1 MTPALCKPVSALLAS
16 LFGVGIAAASEEPL
30 PDFATCMAA
39 EIKRYEQALQVF
51 EPSEAQVAG
60 FPLADVGG
68 VEFCGTV
75 GIVICDRSE
84 TPLGCQRA
92 LAVEQ
97 DILRAR
103 VLDQLP
109 EPTVEDGAKS
119 KDFAAQLYQTTW
131 ALAHGMSAGQDCAGT
146 EPRLEMWCRAR
157 EANGRLRAAVMAWR
171 VARHLGT
178 VPAAVEAG
186 WIAQARPTRPRLR
199 PGAGE

>member
-1 MTPALCKPVSALLAS
+1 MTARRAPLTAFLIALFCGAGTAL
-16 LFGVGIAAASEEPL
+16 ASEEPL
-30 PDFATCMAA
+30 PDFAECMAA
-39 EIKRYEQALQVF
+39 EIARYEQALQIIA
-51 EPSEAQVAG
+51 PSEAQNAG
-60 FPLADVGG
+60 FPLAEVGG

-84 TPLGCQRA
+84 NPLGCQRA

-109 EPTVEDGAKS
+109 APIQDDATDS
-119 KDFAAQLYQTTW
+119 FAQQLYGTTW
-131 ALAHGMSAGQDCAGT
+131 ALAHGMSAGQDCAGYQ
-146 EPRLEMWCRAR
+146 PQLEMWCRAR

-178 VPAAVEAG
+178 VPPAAEAG
-186 WIAQARPTRPRLR
+186 WIADARPQRPRLR
-199 PGAGE
+199 PGEGE

>member
-1 MTPALCKPVSALLAS
+1 MKTAGLPLHACWIALVCGAGKAL
-16 LFGVGIAAASEEPL
+16 ASEEPL
-30 PDFATCMAA
+30 PDFAECMAA
-39 EIKRYEQALQVF
+39 EIARYEQALQVF
-51 EPSEAQVAG
+51 APSAAQSAG
-60 FPLADVGG
+60 FPLAEVGG

-75 GIVICDRSE
+75 GIVICDRSDN
-84 TPLGCQRA
+84 PLGCQRA

-109 EPTVEDGAKS
+109 APIEDDAANS
-119 KDFAAQLYQTTW
+119 FAQQLYGTTW

-171 VARHLGT
+171 VARNMGA
-178 VPAAVEAG
+178 VPPAVEAG
-186 WIAQARPTRPRLR
+186 WIAEARPTRPRLR
-199 PGAGE
+199 PGESE